1 MKFDDD
7 DPLDALV
14 LRTAMSPPSGFAQRV
29 MARVPVGAGVVA
41 GAVAV
46 ASASASA
53 GAGVPPDAPSVVTR
67 PSAWARLRKT
77 SATLALAASAL
88 AGFSQVLMYVFGMWL
103 ATSTG

>member
-41 GAVAV
+41 GAVAG
-46 ASASASA
+46 A

>member
-1 MKFDDD
+1 MNFDDD

-29 MARVPVGAGVVA
+29 MARVP
-41 GAVAV
+41 
-46 ASASASA
+46 SY
-53 GAGVPPDAPSVVTR
+53 APSVATR
-67 PSAWARLRKT
+67 PSAWSRLRKT

>member
-7 DPLDALV
+7 EPLDALL
-14 LRTAMSPPSGFAQRV
+14 LRTAMPPPSGFAQRV
-29 MARVPVGAGVVA
+29 MARLPTKAA
-41 GAVAV
+41 
-46 ASASASA
+46 
-53 GAGVPPDAPSVVTR
+53 SVVTR
-67 PSAWARLRKT
+67 PSAWAHLHKT

>member
-29 MARVPVGAGVVA
+29 MARVPVGAGVV
-41 GAVAV
+41 AVAV

>member
-14 LRTAMSPPSGFAQRV
+14 LRTAMSPPSRFAQRV
-29 MARVPVGAGVVA
+29 MARLPVGADVGVGVGVGVVA
-41 GAVAV
+41 LIAT
-46 ASASASA
+46 
-53 GAGVPPDAPSVVTR
+53 P
-67 PSAWARLRKT
+67 PSAWSRLRKT
-77 SATLALAASAL
+77 SITLALTASAL